1 MVVGDAPVPPCT
13 PCYQPLDA
21 PELDREVSRFALPP
35 AMTPEPSDDL
45 GFYNFSWEA
54 PVHLHATNNEITEGK
69 GKIGSLL
76 FKAVMTLINEGQKV
90 KDSEVSE
97 VGLPKEQPQRPHLQP
112 SNPPFM
118 PEEIPE
124 FHLPQAQDKDFDVFT
139 DLDMVRQRLS
149 QAQAETV
156 ADSNQVVKIVK
167 TEQTILEMLSNHQDQ
182 KIMSLSPYL
191 EKSEEQR
198 RRTSTC
204 STCVTLAEAP
214 SLLPRPKLLEA
225 PNPHGITG
233 RA

>member
-21 PELDREVSRFALPP
+21 PELDRDVTRFALPP

-45 GFYNFSWEA
+45 GLYNFSWEA
-54 PVHLHATNNEITEGK
+54 PVHLHAMSNEITEGK

-90 KDSEVSE
+90 KDSEV
-97 VGLPKEQPQRPHLQP
+97 GLPKEQPQRPHLQP
-112 SNPPFM
+112 SNPPFTL
-118 PEEIPE
+118 EEIPE
-124 FHLPQAQDKDFDVFT
+124 FRLPQAQDKDFDVFT
-139 DLDMVRQRLS
+139 DLDMVRPRFS
-149 QAQAETV
+149 AQADCVV
-156 ADSNQVVKIVK
+156 ASDSNQVVKGK
-167 TEQTILEMLSNHQDQ
+167 TILEMLSNHQSQ
-182 KIMSLSPYL
+182 TIMSLPTYL
-191 EKSEEQR
+191 EKSEER

-214 SLLPRPKLLEA
+214 RASPRPKLLEA

>member
-21 PELDREVSRFALPP
+21 PELDREVTRFALPP

-45 GFYNFSWEA
+45 GFYNFSWEG
-54 PVHLHATNNEITEGK
+54 PVHLHATESNEITEGK

-90 KDSEVSE
+90 KDSEV
-97 VGLPKEQPQRPHLQP
+97 GLPKEQPQRPRLQP
-112 SNPPFM
+112 SDPPFT

-124 FHLPQAQDKDFDVFT
+124 FSLPQAQDKDFDLFS
-139 DLDMVRQRLS
+139 DLDMVRPRHS
-149 QAQAETV
+149 CQALEADREV
-156 ADSNQVVKIVK
+156 ACNSNQVVKPG
-167 TEQTILEMLSNHQDQ
+167 QTILDMLSNHQDQ

-214 SLLPRPKLLEA
+214 RASPRPKLLEA